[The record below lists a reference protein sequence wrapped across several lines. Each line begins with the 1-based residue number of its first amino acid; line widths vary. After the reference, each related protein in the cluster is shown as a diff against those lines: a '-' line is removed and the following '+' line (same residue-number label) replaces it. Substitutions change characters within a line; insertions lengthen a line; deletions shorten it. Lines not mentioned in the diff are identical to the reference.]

1 MYCGNIQNSLLER
14 KHLFMNRQFIK
25 TALVIGIVS
34 LSLVYCGSND
44 KKDTPDPSKETKT
57 ADESKKVAGAEEPKE
72 VKPVETKDAKDS
84 LANRALTGAADEL
97 FTQLNESLKSARYPD
112 GESIQGFAYKKWEI
126 PNKKDFVKWVKGA
139 GAVLK
144 KGLDELPAIY
154 TLEIA
159 GHTDT
164 IGPETPVGDK
174 KGNMFY
180 SEQRA
185 KEVKQA
191 LVKLGFPEKR
201 IVTKAIGYSNP
212 IPGIDGES
220 GQNRRVTF
228 QFLISEPDVKN
239 SETPNTDNTV
249 PGAETDES
257 K

>member
-1 MYCGNIQNSLLER
+1 
-14 KHLFMNRQFIK
+14 MNRQFIK
-25 TALVIGIVS
+25 TVLVIGIVS
-34 LSLVYCGSND
+34 TSLAFCSGND
-44 KKDTPDPSKETKT
+44 KKNSPDPKDAKTAEDTKT
-57 ADESKKVAGAEEPKE
+57 TDRAAVEEPKD
-72 VKPVETKDAKDS
+72 VKPVDDKDAKDS
-84 LANRALTGAADEL
+84 AKRALTNPAEDL
-97 FTQLNESLKSARYPD
+97 FAQLNESLKSARYPD

-144 KGLDELPAIY
+144 KGLDELPAVY

-164 IGPETPVGDK
+164 VGPETPEGAK

-201 IVTKAIGYSNP
+201 IATKAMGSSNP
-212 IPGIDGES
+212 IPGIPGES
-220 GQNRRVTF
+220 AQNRRVTF
-228 QFLISEPDVKN
+228 QFLMSEPTADAKD
-239 SETPNTDNTV
+239 SSATDAPKTD
-249 PGAETDES
+249 AKDES

>member
-1 MYCGNIQNSLLER
+1 
-14 KHLFMNRQFIK
+14 MNRQFIR
-25 TALVIGIVS
+25 TVLVIGIVS
-34 LSLVYCGSND
+34 TSLAFCSGND
-44 KKDTPDPSKETKT
+44 KKNSPDPKDAKTAEDTKT
-57 ADESKKVAGAEEPKE
+57 TDRAAVEEPKD
-72 VKPVETKDAKDS
+72 VKPVDAKDDKDS
-84 LANRALTGAADEL
+84 VAKRALTGAADEL
-97 FTQLNESLKSARYPD
+97 FAQLNESLKSARYPD
-112 GESIQGFAYKKWEI
+112 GESIEGFAYKKWEI

-164 IGPETPVGDK
+164 VGPENPEGAK

-201 IVTKAIGYSNP
+201 IATKAMGSSNP
-212 IPGIDGES
+212 IPGIPGES
-220 GQNRRVTF
+220 AKNRRVTF
-228 QFLISEPDVKN
+228 QFLAGEPEAKD
-239 SETPNTDNTV
+239 SSATDAPKTD
-249 PGAETDES
+249 AKDES

>member
-1 MYCGNIQNSLLER
+1 
-14 KHLFMNRQFIK
+14 MNRQFIK

-34 LSLVYCGSND
+34 TSLTFCSSND
-44 KKDTPDPSKETKT
+44 KKNSPDPKDTKP
-57 ADESKKVAGAEEPKE
+57 VEEPKATDSSAAE
-72 VKPVETKDAKDS
+72 PKDVKPVDDAKDAKDS
-84 LANRALTGAADEL
+84 TVAKRDLANPGEEL
-97 FTQLNESLKSARYPD
+97 FAQLNESLKSARYPD
-112 GESIQGFAYKKWEI
+112 GKAIEGFAYKKWEI
-126 PNKKDFVKWVKGA
+126 PNKKDFIKWIKDS

-144 KGLDELPAIY
+144 KGLDDLPAIY

-164 IGPETPVGDK
+164 VGPETPEGAK

-201 IVTKAIGYSNP
+201 IATKAMGSSNP
-212 IPGIDGES
+212 IPGIPGES
-220 GQNRRVTF
+220 AQNRRVTF
-228 QFLISEPDVKN
+228 QFLVTEAPATDSTDSAPKTDVK
-239 SETPNTDNTV
+239 
-249 PGAETDES
+249 DES

>member
-1 MYCGNIQNSLLER
+1 
-14 KHLFMNRQFIK
+14 MNRQFIK
-25 TALVIGIVS
+25 TSLVIGLVS

-44 KKDTPDPSKETKT
+44 KKDTPDTSKDAKT
-57 ADESKKVAGAEEPKE
+57 ADESKKVVGAEEPKE
-72 VKPVETKDAKDS
+72 VKPVDTKDSTAK
-84 LANRALTGAADEL
+84 RAMTNVADEL
-97 FTQLNESLKSARYPD
+97 FQQLNESLKSARYPD

-201 IVTKAIGYSNP
+201 ITTKAMGSSNP

-220 GQNRRVTF
+220 GLNRRVTF
-228 QFLISEPDVKN
+228 QFLMSEPDLKDAENGN
-239 SETPNTDNTV
+239 SDDRV
-249 PGAETDES
+249 PGAETIDES

>member
-1 MYCGNIQNSLLER
+1 
-14 KHLFMNRQFIK
+14 MNRQFIK

-34 LSLVYCGSND
+34 TSLAFCGSSD
-44 KKDTPDPSKETKT
+44 KKNSPDPSKDTKPVEDTKT
-57 ADESKKVAGAEEPKE
+57 TDRSAAEEPKD
-72 VKPVETKDAKDS
+72 VKPVDAKDEKDS
-84 LANRALTGAADEL
+84 TLGKRDLTNPGAEL
-97 FTQLNESLKSARYPD
+97 FAQINESLKSARYPD
-112 GESIQGFAYKKWEI
+112 GKAIEGFAYKKWEI
-126 PNKKDFVKWVKGA
+126 PNKKDFIKWIKDSGA
-139 GAVLK
+139 ILK

-164 IGPETPVGDK
+164 VGPETPEGAK

-201 IVTKAIGYSNP
+201 ISTKAMGSSNP
-212 IPGIDGES
+212 IPGIPGES
-220 GQNRRVTF
+220 AQNRRVTF
-228 QFLISEPDVKN
+228 QFLVSEPEAKD
-239 SETPNTDNTV
+239 SSTDSSA
-249 PGAETDES
+249 PKTDKDMS

>member
-1 MYCGNIQNSLLER
+1 
-14 KHLFMNRQFIK
+14 MNRQFIK
-25 TALVIGIVS
+25 TALVIGILSIS
-34 LSLVYCGSND
+34 LANCKSND
-44 KKDTPDPSKETKT
+44 KKDSPDSKDAKT
-57 ADESKKVAGAEEPKE
+57 AEDANKTDRSDSTVGAEGTEEPKD
-72 VKPVETKDAKDS
+72 VKPVDTKGAEDS
-84 LANRALTGAADEL
+84 STTMRNLAGAADEL
-97 FTQLNESLKSARYPD
+97 FAQLNESLKSARYPD
-112 GESIQGFAYKKWEI
+112 GEAIEGFAYKKWEI

-144 KGLDELPAIY
+144 KGLDELPAMY

-164 IGPETPVGDK
+164 VGPETPVGGK

-201 IVTKAIGYSNP
+201 IVTKAMGSSNP

-228 QFLISEPDVKN
+228 QFLMNEP
-239 SETPNTDNTV
+239 
-249 PGAETDES
+249 AEMKDAEKSDPADES

>member
-1 MYCGNIQNSLLER
+1 
-14 KHLFMNRQFIK
+14 MNRQFIK

-34 LSLVYCGSND
+34 TSLAFCGSND
-44 KKDTPDPSKETKT
+44 KKASPDPSKDTKPVE
-57 ADESKKVAGAEEPKE
+57 DSKATDRSAAEEPKD
-72 VKPVETKDAKDS
+72 VKPVDSKDATDS
-84 LANRALTGAADEL
+84 AIGKRDLTNPGAEL
-97 FTQLNESLKSARYPD
+97 FAQLNESLKSARYPD
-112 GESIQGFAYKKWEI
+112 GKAIEGFAYKKWEI
-126 PNKKDFVKWVKGA
+126 PNKKDFIKWIKES

-164 IGPETPVGDK
+164 VGPETPEGAK

-201 IVTKAIGYSNP
+201 IATKAMGSSNP
-212 IPGIDGES
+212 IPGIAGES
-220 GQNRRVTF
+220 AQNRRVTF
-228 QFLISEPDVKN
+228 QFLMSEPDINAAKD
-239 SETPNTDNTV
+239 STDAPKTDK
-249 PGAETDES
+249 DES

>member
-1 MYCGNIQNSLLER
+1 
-14 KHLFMNRQFIK
+14 MNRQFIK

-34 LSLVYCGSND
+34 TSLTFCSSND
-44 KKDTPDPSKETKT
+44 KKDTPDPSKDTKPVE
-57 ADESKKVAGAEEPKE
+57 DSKTTDRSAAEEPKD
-72 VKPVETKDAKDS
+72 VKPVDGKGDKDATIGKRD
-84 LANRALTGAADEL
+84 LTNPGAEL
-97 FTQLNESLKSARYPD
+97 FAQINETLKSSRYPD
-112 GESIQGFAYKKWEI
+112 GKAIEGFAYKKWEI
-126 PNKKDFVKWVKGA
+126 PNKKDFIKWIKES

-144 KGLDELPAIY
+144 KGLDELPAVY

-164 IGPETPVGDK
+164 VGPETPEGAK

-201 IVTKAIGYSNP
+201 IATKAMGSSNP
-212 IPGIDGES
+212 IPGIPGES
-220 GQNRRVTF
+220 AQNRRVTF
-228 QFLISEPDVKN
+228 QFLMSEPEAKD
-239 SETPNTDNTV
+239 SGTDSAPAKTDK
-249 PGAETDES
+249 DES

>member
-1 MYCGNIQNSLLER
+1 MR
-14 KHLFMNRQFIK
+14 
-25 TALVIGIVS
+25 
-34 LSLVYCGSND
+34 
-44 KKDTPDPSKETKT
+44 
-57 ADESKKVAGAEEPKE
+57 AGEAA
-72 VKPVETKDAKDS
+72 AK
-84 LANRALTGAADEL
+84 EL
-97 FTQLNESLKSARYPD
+97 FDKLNESLKSARYPD
-112 GESIQGFAYKKWEI
+112 GESIKGFAYKKWDI
-126 PNKKDFVKWVKGA
+126 PNKKDFVQWVKGA

-144 KGLDELPAIY
+144 KGLDELPAAY

-164 IGPETPVGDK
+164 VGPETPVGDK

-201 IVTKAIGYSNP
+201 IATKAMGSSNP

-220 GQNRRVTF
+220 AQNRRVTF
-228 QFLISEPDVKN
+228 QFLVGDAEATGSSD
-239 SETPNTDNTV
+239 V
-249 PGAETDES
+249 PGAETDAS